1 MGCLDCMPSAAN
13 SYVIMGPSPRWR
25 SLEMIGDIGAK
36 MVSGKNVQVLFTSA
50 IYTCLGL
57 PANWGAVAEGKA
69 KGSGS

>member
-1 MGCLDCMPSAAN
+1 
-13 SYVIMGPSPRWR
+13 
-25 SLEMIGDIGAK
+25 MIGDIGAK